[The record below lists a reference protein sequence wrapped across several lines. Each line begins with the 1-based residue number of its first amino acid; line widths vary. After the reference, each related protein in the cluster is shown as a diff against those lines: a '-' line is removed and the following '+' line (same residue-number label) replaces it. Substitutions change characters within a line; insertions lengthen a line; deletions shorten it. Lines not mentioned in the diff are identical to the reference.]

1 MKFRPGI
8 HEDLTYEEYDSIPA
22 YRSHDLTAVT
32 RCPYTWKNKPKME
45 TTPALLEGRVQHTVF
60 LEHDKFGDEFVIIP
74 DVDRRTKQGK
84 EEYEDF
90 LLTVGNR
97 DQITQKLYQTCMDR
111 RKVVEQYVPKETD
124 KVELTCCFTWHG
136 QPFKCRFDWYDGE
149 YVWDLKTCRDASP
162 RGFKQAVNN
171 FNYHLQAALYLDA
184 CSSLNLNTKGFR
196 FLAQE
201 KQEPYPYAIYT
212 ISSEGLEYARS
223 KNEQAL
229 ELILECKKSGDYK
242 PYNLNDVQVIELGDL
257 Y

>member
-45 TTPALLEGRVQHTVF
+45 TTPALLEG
-60 LEHDKFGDEFVIIP
+60 
-74 DVDRRTKQGK
+74 
-84 EEYEDF
+84 
-90 LLTVGNR
+90 
-97 DQITQKLYQTCMDR
+97 
-111 RKVVEQYVPKETD
+111 

-242 PYNLNDVQVIELGDL
+242 PYNLNNVQVIELGDL